1 MEGLL
6 VLRSDDARHWTEQ
19 AGFKLGEPSHKA
31 SDRAIGQH
39 IVIDSERAFIL
50 ADLSYK
56 LRAPWP

>member
-1 MEGLL
+1 